1 MHLSNNLQTL
11 NSEFGTTYASDDDL
25 RKYMKN
31 NKTDCALAI
40 FNWNNDIAFPQ
51 YITEAIDH
59 VCQ

>member
-1 MHLSNNLQTL
+1 
-11 NSEFGTTYASDDDL
+11 
-25 RKYMKN
+25 
-31 NKTDCALAI
+31 LAI